1 MTETARPL
9 SPKAEARRAQI
20 LDAASKCARLS
31 GFHGASMAE
40 IAQVAGVSV
49 GQIYRY
55 FENKEAIIAAIVAQD
70 IAEMRE
76 KFFEIESS
84 GAPLVEAMIANCAE
98 SIARSYDPDR
108 AALWLEVMAE
118 AARNPAVAEI
128 VRRADDEERA
138 FKLDILRRVNPPNCG
153 EQELRGRGEILSM
166 IFEGM
171 VVRGV
176 RNPDGD
182 PEDIGQALKM
192 VMRHLLTD
200 LPGAPRQAGGL
211 SH

>member
-1 MTETARPL
+1 MTETTRPPR
-9 SPKAEARRAQI
+9 PKAEARRAQI
-20 LDAASKCARLS
+20 LDAATRCARMS

-40 IAQVAGVSV
+40 IAQAAGVSV
-49 GQIYRY
+49 GQIYRH

-84 GAPLVEAMIANCAE
+84 GKPLAEAMIASCSE

-128 VRRADDEERA
+128 LRRADDEERS
-138 FKLDILRRVNPPNCG
+138 FKLEILQKVNPPNCSAP
-153 EQELRGRGEILSM
+153 ELRGRGEVLSM

-171 VVRGV
+171 IVRGV
-176 RNPDGD
+176 RNPGGD
-182 PEDIGQALKM
+182 PEAIGEALRM
-192 VMRHLLTD
+192 VLRHLLTE
-200 LPGAPRQAGGL
+200 APCAPPKAA
-211 SH
+211 

>member
-1 MTETARPL
+1 MTEAARSP

-40 IAQVAGVSV
+40 IAQAAGVSV
-49 GQIYRY
+49 GQIYRH
-55 FENKEAIIAAIVAQD
+55 FENKEAIIAAIVALD

-84 GAPLVEAMIANCAE
+84 GAPLLEAMIGKCAE
-98 SIARSYDPDR
+98 AIGRSYDRDR

-118 AARNPAVAEI
+118 AARNPAVADI
-128 VRRADDEERA
+128 VRRADEEERA
-138 FKLDILRRVNPPNCG
+138 FKLDILRKVSPPNCTEG
-153 EQELRGRGEILSM
+153 ELRGRGEVLSM

-171 VVRGV
+171 VIRGV
-176 RNPDGD
+176 RNPTGD
-182 PEDIGQALKM
+182 PDGIGKALKM
-192 VMRHLLTD
+192 VMSHLLTE
-200 LPGAPRQAGGL
+200 PPRAPAQGD
-211 SH
+211 